1 MKNGLYYSNL
11 SPMNDITT
19 ILGTKENMA
28 EDVHVFL
35 QKVVNNVQILFVAKK
50 DIRNT
55 VIEKSSSL
63 FVGQDFVLVLVD
75 PDKELLE
82 GLKDQ
87 LQALQERMP
96 IILYL
101 TAPPVDSQD
110 LISGPTVMMEKEREK
125 RVKDRVLALIKKYDK
140 AMTDKAFKLF
150 REKIKDESVLE
161 SELMKLINYV
171 GERKEIKSGDVA
183 SIVTETHED
192 NLLNFFDSI
201 ADKKEML
208 NVFEN
213 LLLNGLN
220 ILAIQG
226 FLVKQTRLMLQAMD
240 MEEVFRTSHEYP
252 AFSRSFNKWKE
263 DIEMTPIEKKL
274 YLPYQ
279 KAFYAYKLSQ
289 ASRKFKK
296 KELLFFFDMLL
307 SFDAKVKSGTKHDRI
322 YLEQGL
328 LEI

>member
-1 MKNGLYYSNL
+1 
-11 SPMNDITT
+11 MNEITT
-19 ILGTKENMA
+19 IVGTKENMA
-28 EDVHVFL
+28 EDVRVFS
-35 QKVVNNVQILFVAKK
+35 QKVANSVQILFVAKK

-55 VIEKSSSL
+55 VIEKASSL

-75 PDKELLE
+75 PDKELLG

-87 LQALQERMP
+87 LQALRERMP

-101 TAPPVDSQD
+101 TAPPVDGQN
-110 LISGPTVMMEKEREK
+110 LVGGPTVIVEKEKEK
-125 RVKDRVLALIKKYDK
+125 RVKDRVLTLIKKYDK

-192 NLLNFFDSI
+192 SLLNFFDTV

-226 FLVKQTRLMLQAMD
+226 FLVKQTRLMLQAKD
-240 MEEVFRTSHEYP
+240 MEDVFKTSHEYP
-252 AFSRSFNKWKE
+252 AFSKSFSKWKE
-263 DIEMTPIEKKL
+263 SIELTPIEKKL

-289 ASRKFKK
+289 TGGKFKRK
-296 KELLFFFDMLL
+296 DLLFFFDMLL

-328 LEI
+328 LET